1 MTSKEWNLV
10 LSRDDERIVEWRT
23 SSYSGGGN
31 DCVEVGFIDA
41 APVVRDSKHRDGGVI
56 RIESAQWQ
64 EMLRAARTGALDLR

>member
-10 LSRDDERIVEWRT
+10 LSRDDERTVEWRT

-56 RIESAQWQ
+56 RIETAQWQ

>member
-10 LSRDDERIVEWRT
+10 LSRDHERAVEWRT

-31 DCVEVGFIDA
+31 DCVEVGFVDA
-41 APVVRDSKHRDGGVI
+41 APLVRDSKHREGGVI
-56 RIESAQWQ
+56 RVETAQWH